1 MLRDALLLL
10 PDFLLIVLGL
20 ALVRFTKLNRSVW
33 DGVERLVYFVL
44 FPALLFSTTSRGH
57 ANLVDT
63 RDLVLAGAAML
74 LLGIALAYGAF
85 WARNVDPR
93 CVASG
98 VQTAFRFNSYIA
110 LAVADRVGG
119 APAVSLVAV
128 LIAVGVPLCNVA
140 AVWALARHAQS
151 NVWGELLRNPLL
163 IATLS
168 GLAVHALGW
177 TLPAPVVPVLDR
189 LGQASIALGLMTV
202 GAGLQWRGLHRELP
216 LGLWFL
222 AIRHLLLPLA
232 AMALAWALT
241 LPPLQALVLVLF
253 AAMPTASSAYVL
265 AARMGGD
272 GPYVAGLVSLSTVLG
287 AISIPLFLAL
297 MRP

>member
-1 MLRDALLLL
+1 MLHDALLLF
-10 PDFLLIVLGL
+10 PDFSLIVLGL
-20 ALVRFTKLNRSVW
+20 LLAQAAPLNRTVW

-57 ANLVDT
+57 ASL
-63 RDLVLAGAAML
+63 RGSADLMIAGAATL
-74 LLGIALAYGAF
+74 LIGIALAYAAF
-85 WARNVDPR
+85 WFRKADRR

-119 APAVSLVAV
+119 VQAVSLVAV
-128 LIAVGVPLCNVA
+128 LIAVGVPLCNFA
-140 AVWALARHAQS
+140 AVWALARHAQA
-151 NVWGELLRNPLL
+151 NLLREILRNPLIL
-163 IATLS
+163 ATVS
-168 GLAVHALGW
+168 GLIVHGMGW
-177 TLPAPVVPVLDR
+177 SLPGPVLPVLDR
-189 LGQASIALGLMTV
+189 LGSASIALGLTTV
-202 GAGLQWRGLHRELP
+202 GAGLQWRGLGRELP

-222 AIRHLLLPLA
+222 SIRHLILPLT
-232 AMALAWALT
+232 ALALAAALH
-241 LPPLQALVLVLF
+241 LAPLQALVLVLF

-287 AISIPLFLAL
+287 AVSIPVFLAV
-297 MRP
+297 MQH

>member
-1 MLRDALLLL
+1 MLHDALLLL
-10 PDFLLIVLGL
+10 PDFTLIVLGL
-20 ALVRFTKLNRSVW
+20 LLVRFTALNRSVW

-57 ANLVDT
+57 ASLSDT
-63 RDLVLAGAAML
+63 RDLVVAATAMFL
-74 LLGIALAYGAF
+74 IGIMLAYGAF
-85 WARNVDPR
+85 WARKADQR

-119 APAVSLVAV
+119 PPAVSLVAV
-128 LIAVGVPLCNVA
+128 LIAVGVPICNVA

-151 NVWGELLRNPLL
+151 NVWRELLRNPLL
-163 IATLS
+163 IATAAGLTVHGLGLS
-168 GLAVHALGW
+168 
-177 TLPAPVVPVLDR
+177 LPEPIVPALDR
-189 LGQASIALGLMTV
+189 LGHASIALGLMTV
-202 GAGLQWRGLHRELP
+202 GAGLQWRGLQRELP
-216 LGLWFL
+216 VGIWFL
-222 AIRHLLLPLA
+222 TIRHLLLPLV
-232 AMALAWALT
+232 AMALAWALH

-287 AISIPLFLAL
+287 AFSIPVFLAV
-297 MRP
+297 MQH

>member
-1 MLRDALLLL
+1 MLHDALLLL
-10 PDFLLIVLGL
+10 PDFILIVLGL
-20 ALVRFTKLNRSVW
+20 LLVRFTALNRSVW

-57 ANLVDT
+57 ASLGDT
-63 RDLVLAGAAML
+63 RDFVIAGAAML
-74 LLGIALAYGAF
+74 LIGIGLSYLAF
-85 WARNVDPR
+85 WSRKADRR

-119 APAVSLVAV
+119 PPAVSLVAV

-151 NVWGELLRNPLL
+151 NVWRELLRNPLL
-163 IATLS
+163 IATVAGLTVHSLGLS
-168 GLAVHALGW
+168 
-177 TLPAPVVPVLDR
+177 LPEPIVPALDR
-189 LGQASIALGLMTV
+189 LGHASIALGLMTV

-216 LGLWFL
+216 VGLWFL
-222 AIRHLLLPLA
+222 SIRHLLLPLS
-232 AMALAWALT
+232 AMVLAWAFE

-272 GPYVAGLVSLSTVLG
+272 GPYVAGLVSLSTILG
-287 AISIPLFLAL
+287 AFSIPVFLAV
-297 MRP
+297 MQH

>member
-1 MLRDALLLL
+1 MLHDALLLL
-10 PDFLLIVLGL
+10 PDFILIVLGL
-20 ALVRFTKLNRSVW
+20 LLVRFTALNRSVW

-57 ANLVDT
+57 ASLGDT
-63 RDLVLAGAAML
+63 RDFVIAGAAML
-74 LLGIALAYGAF
+74 LIGIGLSYLAF
-85 WARNVDPR
+85 WSRKADRR

-119 APAVSLVAV
+119 PPAVSLVAV

-151 NVWGELLRNPLL
+151 NVWRELLRNPLL
-163 IATLS
+163 IATVAGLTVHSLGLS
-168 GLAVHALGW
+168 
-177 TLPAPVVPVLDR
+177 LPEPIVPALDR
-189 LGQASIALGLMTV
+189 LGHASIALGLMTV

-216 LGLWFL
+216 VGLWFL
-222 AIRHLLLPLA
+222 SIRHLLLPLS
-232 AMALAWALT
+232 AMALAWAFA
-241 LPPLQALVLVLF
+241 LPPLQASVLVLF

-287 AISIPLFLAL
+287 AFSIPVFLAV
-297 MRP
+297 MQH

>member
-1 MLRDALLLL
+1 MLHDALLLL
-10 PDFLLIVLGL
+10 PDFILIVLGL
-20 ALVRFTKLNRSVW
+20 LLVRFTALNRSVW

-57 ANLVDT
+57 ASLGDT
-63 RDLVLAGAAML
+63 RDFVIAGAAML
-74 LLGIALAYGAF
+74 LIGIGLSYLAF
-85 WARNVDPR
+85 WSRKADRR

-119 APAVSLVAV
+119 PPAVSLVAV

-151 NVWGELLRNPLL
+151 NVWRELLRNPLL
-163 IATLS
+163 IATVAGLTVHSLGLS
-168 GLAVHALGW
+168 
-177 TLPAPVVPVLDR
+177 LPEPIVPALDR
-189 LGQASIALGLMTV
+189 LGHASIALGLMTV

-216 LGLWFL
+216 VGLWFL
-222 AIRHLLLPLA
+222 SIRHLLLPLS
-232 AMALAWALT
+232 AMALAWAFA

-287 AISIPLFLAL
+287 AFSIPVFLAV
-297 MRP
+297 MQH

>member
-1 MLRDALLLL
+1 MLHDALLLL
-10 PDFLLIVLGL
+10 PDFILIVLGL
-20 ALVRFTKLNRSVW
+20 LLVRFTALKRNVW

-57 ANLVDT
+57 ASLGDT
-63 RDLVLAGAAML
+63 RDFVIAGAAML
-74 LLGIALAYGAF
+74 LIGIGLSYLAF
-85 WARNVDPR
+85 WSRKADRR

-119 APAVSLVAV
+119 PPAVSLVAV

-151 NVWGELLRNPLL
+151 NVWRELLRNPLL
-163 IATLS
+163 IATVAGLTVHSLGLS
-168 GLAVHALGW
+168 
-177 TLPAPVVPVLDR
+177 LPEPIVPALDR
-189 LGQASIALGLMTV
+189 LGHASIALGLMTV

-216 LGLWFL
+216 VGLWFL
-222 AIRHLLLPLA
+222 SIRHLLLPLSA
-232 AMALAWALT
+232 IALAWAFA

-287 AISIPLFLAL
+287 AFSIPVFLAV
-297 MRP
+297 MQH

>member
-1 MLRDALLLL
+1 MLHDALLLL

-20 ALVRFTKLNRSVW
+20 ALVRFTALNRSVW

-57 ANLVDT
+57 ASLGDT
-63 RDLVLAGAAML
+63 RDFVIAGAAML
-74 LLGIALAYGAF
+74 LIGIGLSYLAF
-85 WARNVDPR
+85 WSRKADRR

-119 APAVSLVAV
+119 PPAVSLVAV

-151 NVWGELLRNPLL
+151 NVWRELLRNPLL
-163 IATLS
+163 IATVAGLTVHSLGLS
-168 GLAVHALGW
+168 
-177 TLPAPVVPVLDR
+177 LPEPIVPALDR
-189 LGQASIALGLMTV
+189 LGHASIALGLMTV

-216 LGLWFL
+216 VGLWFL
-222 AIRHLLLPLA
+222 SIRHLLLPLS
-232 AMALAWALT
+232 AMALAWAFA

-287 AISIPLFLAL
+287 AFSIPVFLAV
-297 MRP
+297 MQH

>member
-1 MLRDALLLL
+1 MLHDALLLL
-10 PDFLLIVLGL
+10 PDFTLIVLGL
-20 ALVRFTKLNRSVW
+20 LLVRFTALNRSVW

-57 ANLVDT
+57 ASLGDT
-63 RDLVLAGAAML
+63 RDLAIAGAAML
-74 LLGIALAYGAF
+74 LIGIGLSYLAF
-85 WARNVDPR
+85 WSRKADRR

-119 APAVSLVAV
+119 PPAVSLVAV

-151 NVWGELLRNPLL
+151 NVWRELLRNPLL
-163 IATLS
+163 IATVAGLTVHSLGLS
-168 GLAVHALGW
+168 
-177 TLPAPVVPVLDR
+177 LPEPIVPALDR
-189 LGQASIALGLMTV
+189 LGHASIALGLMTV

-216 LGLWFL
+216 VGLWFL
-222 AIRHLLLPLA
+222 SIRHLLLPLS
-232 AMALAWALT
+232 AMALVWAFQ

-287 AISIPLFLAL
+287 ALSIPVFLAV
-297 MRP
+297 MQH

>member
-1 MLRDALLLL
+1 MLHDALLLL

-20 ALVRFTKLNRSVW
+20 ALVRFTALNRSVW

-57 ANLVDT
+57 ATLADS
-63 RDLVLAGAAML
+63 RDLVIAGAAML
-74 LLGIALAYGAF
+74 LAGIGLACLAF
-85 WARNVDPR
+85 WFRKADPR

-119 APAVSLVAV
+119 SPAVSQVAV

-151 NVWGELLRNPLL
+151 NIWRELLRNPLL
-163 IATLS
+163 IATVA
-168 GLAVHALGW
+168 GLTVHALGW
-177 TLPAPVVPVLDR
+177 PLPEPVVPVLDR

-216 LGLWFL
+216 LGIWFL
-222 AIRHLLLPLA
+222 SIRHLLLPLVA
-232 AMALAWALT
+232 ILLAWVMA
-241 LPPLQALVLVLF
+241 LPPLQALMLVLF

-287 AISIPLFLAL
+287 ALSIPVFLAV
-297 MRP
+297 MQH

>member
-1 MLRDALLLL
+1 MLHDALLLL
-10 PDFLLIVLGL
+10 PDFILIVLGL
-20 ALVRFTKLNRSVW
+20 LLVRFTALNRSVW

-57 ANLVDT
+57 ASLGDT
-63 RDLVLAGAAML
+63 RDFVIAGAAML
-74 LLGIALAYGAF
+74 LIGIGLSYLAF
-85 WARNVDPR
+85 WSRKADRR

-119 APAVSLVAV
+119 PPAVSLVAV

-151 NVWGELLRNPLL
+151 NVWRELLRNPLL
-163 IATLS
+163 IATVAGLTVHSLGLS
-168 GLAVHALGW
+168 
-177 TLPAPVVPVLDR
+177 LPEPIVPALDR
-189 LGQASIALGLMTV
+189 LGHASIALGLMTV

-216 LGLWFL
+216 VGLWFL
-222 AIRHLLLPLA
+222 SIRHLLLPLS
-232 AMALAWALT
+232 AMALAWAFQ

-287 AISIPLFLAL
+287 AFSIPVFLAV
-297 MRP
+297 MQH

>member
-1 MLRDALLLL
+1 MLHDALLLL
-10 PDFLLIVLGL
+10 PDFILIVLGL
-20 ALVRFTKLNRSVW
+20 LLVRFTALNRNVW

-57 ANLVDT
+57 ASLGDT
-63 RDLVLAGAAML
+63 RDFVIAGAAML
-74 LLGIALAYGAF
+74 LIGIGLSYLAF
-85 WARNVDPR
+85 WSRKADRR

-119 APAVSLVAV
+119 PPAVSLVAV

-151 NVWGELLRNPLL
+151 NVWRELLRNPLL
-163 IATLS
+163 IATVAGLTVHSLGLS
-168 GLAVHALGW
+168 
-177 TLPAPVVPVLDR
+177 LPEPIVPALDR
-189 LGQASIALGLMTV
+189 LGHASIALGLMTV

-216 LGLWFL
+216 VGLWFL
-222 AIRHLLLPLA
+222 SIRHLLLPLS
-232 AMALAWALT
+232 AMALAWAFQ

-287 AISIPLFLAL
+287 AFSIPVFLAV
-297 MRP
+297 MQH

>member
-1 MLRDALLLL
+1 MLQDALLLL
-10 PDFLLIVLGL
+10 PDFTLIVLGL
-20 ALVRFTKLNRSVW
+20 LLVRFTAINRSVW

-57 ANLVDT
+57 ASLGDT
-63 RDLVLAGAAML
+63 RDFVIAGAAML
-74 LLGIALAYGAF
+74 LIGIGLSYLAF
-85 WARNVDPR
+85 WSRKADRR

-119 APAVSLVAV
+119 PPAVSLVAV

-151 NVWGELLRNPLL
+151 NVWRELLRNPLL
-163 IATLS
+163 IATVAGLTARSLGLS
-168 GLAVHALGW
+168 
-177 TLPAPVVPVLDR
+177 LPEPIVPALDR
-189 LGQASIALGLMTV
+189 LGHASIALGLMTV

-216 LGLWFL
+216 VGLWFL
-222 AIRHLLLPLA
+222 SIRHLLLPLS
-232 AMALAWALT
+232 AMALAWAFQ
-241 LPPLQALVLVLF
+241 LPPLQALALVLL

-287 AISIPLFLAL
+287 AFSIPVFLAV
-297 MRP
+297 MQH

>member
-1 MLRDALLLL
+1 MSHDALLLL
-10 PDFLLIVLGL
+10 PDFSLILLGL
-20 ALVRFTKLNRSVW
+20 ALMHLSPLKREVW

-57 ANLVDT
+57 ASLSATTDLLV
-63 RDLVLAGAAML
+63 AGAAMFL
-74 LLGIALAYGAF
+74 TGIGLAYAAF
-85 WARNVDPR
+85 WYRKADRR

-128 LIAVGVPLCNVA
+128 LIALGVPLCNFA

-151 NVWGELLRNPLL
+151 NVWSELLRNPLL
-163 IATLS
+163 IATVA
-168 GLAVHALGW
+168 GLTVHGMGW
-177 TLPAPVVPVLDR
+177 SLPGPVLPVLDR
-189 LGQASIALGLMTV
+189 LGSASIALGLMTV
-202 GAGLQWRGLHRELP
+202 GAGLHWRGLHRELP

-222 AIRHLLLPLA
+222 SIRHLLLPLV
-232 AMALAWALT
+232 AMTLAWALH
-241 LPPLQALVLVLF
+241 LPPLQALVLVVF

-287 AISIPLFLAL
+287 AISIPVFLAL
-297 MRP
+297 MQH

>member
-20 ALVRFTKLNRSVW
+20 ALVRFTALNRSVW

-57 ANLVDT
+57 ASLGDT

-74 LLGIALAYGAF
+74 LIGIALAYAAF
-85 WARNVDPR
+85 WARKADRR

-119 APAVSLVAV
+119 PPAVSLVAV
-128 LIAVGVPLCNVA
+128 LIALGVPLCNVA

-151 NVWGELLRNPLL
+151 NVWRELLRNPLL

-168 GLAVHALGW
+168 GLTVHALGW
-177 TLPAPVVPVLDR
+177 TLPEPIVPVLDR

-216 LGLWFL
+216 VGIWFL
-222 AIRHLLLPLA
+222 SIRHLLLPLI
-232 AMALAWALT
+232 AMTLAWALA

-287 AISIPLFLAL
+287 AISIPVFLAL
-297 MRP
+297 MQR

>member
-1 MLRDALLLL
+1 MLHDALLLL
-10 PDFLLIVLGL
+10 PDFILIVLGL
-20 ALVRFTKLNRSVW
+20 LLVRFTALNRNVW

-57 ANLVDT
+57 ASLGDT
-63 RDLVLAGAAML
+63 RDFVIAGAAML
-74 LLGIALAYGAF
+74 LIGIGLSYLAF
-85 WARNVDPR
+85 WSRKADRR

-119 APAVSLVAV
+119 PPAVSLVAV

-151 NVWGELLRNPLL
+151 NVWRELLRNPLL
-163 IATLS
+163 IATVAGLTVHSLGLS
-168 GLAVHALGW
+168 
-177 TLPAPVVPVLDR
+177 LPEPIVPALDR
-189 LGQASIALGLMTV
+189 LGHASIALGLMTV

-216 LGLWFL
+216 VGLWFL
-222 AIRHLLLPLA
+222 SIRHLLLPLS
-232 AMALAWALT
+232 AMALAWAFA
-241 LPPLQALVLVLF
+241 LPPLQASVLVLF

-287 AISIPLFLAL
+287 AFSIPVFLAV
-297 MRP
+297 MQH

>member
-1 MLRDALLLL
+1 MLHDALLLL

-20 ALVRFTKLNRSVW
+20 ALVRFTALNRSVW

-57 ANLVDT
+57 ASLGDT
-63 RDLVLAGAAML
+63 RDLLIAGAAML
-74 LLGIALAYGAF
+74 LIGTGLAYAAF
-85 WARNVDPR
+85 WFRRADRR

-128 LIAVGVPLCNVA
+128 LIAIGVPLCNFA
-140 AVWALARHAQS
+140 AVWALAQHAQS
-151 NVWGELLRNPLL
+151 NVLREILRNPLI
-163 IATLS
+163 IATVA
-168 GLAVHALGW
+168 GLIVHSLGW
-177 TLPAPVVPVLDR
+177 PLPAPVLPVLDR
-189 LGQASIALGLMTV
+189 LGSASIALGLMTV
-202 GAGLQWRGLHRELP
+202 GAGLQWRGLGRQLP
-216 LGLWFL
+216 LGLWFM
-222 AIRHLLLPLA
+222 AIRHFVLPLS
-232 AMALAWALT
+232 AMALAAMLQ

-287 AISIPLFLAL
+287 AVSIPVFLAL
-297 MRP
+297 MQH

>member
-1 MLRDALLLL
+1 MLHDALLLL
-10 PDFLLIVLGL
+10 PDFILIVLGL
-20 ALVRFTKLNRSVW
+20 LLVRFTALNRNVW

-57 ANLVDT
+57 ASLGDT
-63 RDLVLAGAAML
+63 RDFVIAGAAML
-74 LLGIALAYGAF
+74 LIGIGLSYLAF
-85 WARNVDPR
+85 WSRKADRR

-119 APAVSLVAV
+119 PPAVSLVAV

-151 NVWGELLRNPLL
+151 NVWRELLRNPLL
-163 IATLS
+163 IATLA
-168 GLAVHALGW
+168 GLTVHSLGLS
-177 TLPAPVVPVLDR
+177 LPEPIVPALDR
-189 LGQASIALGLMTV
+189 LGHASIALGLMTV

-216 LGLWFL
+216 VGLWFL
-222 AIRHLLLPLA
+222 SIRHLLLPLS
-232 AMALAWALT
+232 AMALAWAFA
-241 LPPLQALVLVLF
+241 LPPLQASVLVLF

-287 AISIPLFLAL
+287 AFSIPVFLAV
-297 MRP
+297 MQH